1 MIKSFSKKK
10 KKKNF
15 KSEQYQGNMVMASAE
30 YNNQMCLQI
39 TSNSSTRAFNEITSL
54 NEHWERVKSEQ
65 WLFRVV

>member
-1 MIKSFSKKK
+1 MTKIPD
-10 KKKNF
+10 KKNN
-15 KSEQYQGNMVMASAE
+15 KLPETIGYPWNMVMANAE
-30 YNNQMCLQI
+30 YGNQMCLQM